1 MLILFV
7 VFIVKREIRPIF
19 HKLQAR
25 VGDVTIRNQNV
36 VYPVVVSYYRSV
48 RSVRKVT
55 LNFYYILYY

>member
-25 VGDVTIRNQNV
+25 VGDVTVRNQND
-36 VYPVVVSYYRSV
+36 VSSGGQV
-48 RSVRKVT
+48 
-55 LNFYYILYY
+55 L